1 MTEVTSTLPTPVS
14 PGSLS
19 ATEAQPTGSTVWR
32 VLVAEDIPSQQKL
45 LVTVLKKYGHT
56 VHTADHGEAAI
67 EVFQQEPLDV
77 ILMDV
82 QMPGLNGLEAMR
94 AIRAREVAT
103 GGHIPIVAV
112 TAHAL
117 TGDPEKCL
125 AAGADSYLR
134 KPLNLAE
141 LMALIKRLIDEARS

>member
-1 MTEVTSTLPTPVS
+1 MTDVTSTLPTPVS

-19 ATEAQPTGSTVWR
+19 ATEAQPAVSAGWR

-45 LVTVLKKYGHT
+45 LATVLKKYGHT

-67 EVFQQEPLDV
+67 EVFRQEPLDI

-117 TGDPEKCL
+117 TGDPEKCF

-141 LMALIKRLIDEARS
+141 LMALLKGLIDGARS